1 MTTSTSQQFVVLR
14 VHIIHQIPAVSIT
27 SRASLAPANTY
38 IVASQ
43 AVVTQ
48 EAVLTS
54 PKAQLQENGDYREVK
69 VQVEA
74 ILAISHATLG
84 TAGRITQTSQ
94 TTPVQTVTVVQPV
107 PPGQHQLPIKT
118 VTPNGTH
125 TVPIP
130 AAVPD

>member
-1 MTTSTSQQFVVLR
+1 MTTSTSQQLVVPR

-48 EAVLTS
+48 EAVLTP
-54 PKAQLQENGDYREVK
+54 PKAQLQENGDYREAK
-69 VQVEA
+69 VQVEP

-84 TAGRITQTSQ
+84 TAGRITQTS
-94 TTPVQTVTVVQPV
+94 P
-107 PPGQHQLPIKT
+107 
-118 VTPNGTH
+118 
-125 TVPIP
+125 
-130 AAVPD
+130 